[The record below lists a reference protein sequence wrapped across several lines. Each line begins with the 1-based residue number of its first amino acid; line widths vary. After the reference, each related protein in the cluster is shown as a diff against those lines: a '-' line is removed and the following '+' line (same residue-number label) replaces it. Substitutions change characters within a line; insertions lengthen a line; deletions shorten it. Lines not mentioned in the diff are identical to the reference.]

1 MTRREER
8 QAIHDALA
16 AQGIEAVYGKNG
28 FWLRGQGHVTFAQAR
43 KLAGVDV
50 SDELRRRPREGILYG
65 DAAIIHAIAGKV

>member
-8 QAIHDALA
+8 QAIRDALA
-16 AQGIEAVYGKNG
+16 AQGIEAMYGKGG
-28 FWLRGQGHVTFAQAR
+28 FWLRGRGHVTFAQAR

-50 SDELRRRPREGILYG
+50 SDELRRRSRARILYG